1 MGKEIDTGSEKYRHE
16 CETRHVLALRRQD
29 RNAAHDYLALVA
41 KRRGQAA
48 ADALRDAAAKLWSE
62 SNGG

>member
-1 MGKEIDTGSEKYRHE
+1 MSEYIDTNSEEWRHE
-16 CETRHVLALRRQD
+16 CEARHVLALRRQD

-41 KRRGQAA
+41 KRRGRAA

-62 SNGG
+62 SHGD